1 MVGGSAA
8 EAGVG
13 EEGGDLG
20 SGRSA
25 AILLIVVG
33 IAIVAIGGL
42 YVSSQLSSGELQ
54 TGGAVVGVG
63 VFGLP
68 ALLAIGIGASLL
80 ARSRQVAAGDVEQA
94 QLRKILDMVKSKGQ
108 VPISELVIDLGSTR
122 KQVQDQVH
130 SLVGMGLF
138 SGYINWEEGTLY
150 SAEAANLREL
160 ERCKHCGGEL
170 SLAGKGVLVCKYC
183 GTEYFL
189 S

>member
-1 MVGGSAA
+1 LAA
-8 EAGVG
+8 
-13 EEGGDLG
+13 
-20 SGRSA
+20 
-25 AILLIVVG
+25 
-33 IAIVAIGGL
+33 
-42 YVSSQLSSGELQ
+42 
-54 TGGAVVGVG
+54 
-63 VFGLP
+63 
-68 ALLAIGIGASLL
+68 GIGASLL
-80 ARSRQVAAGDVEQA
+80 ARSREVAAGDKEQA

-138 SGYINWEEGTLY
+138 SGYINWDEGTLY

-160 ERCKHCGGEL
+160 DRCKHCGGEV
-170 SLAGKGVLVCKYC
+170 SFAGKGVLVCKHC

>member
-1 MVGGSAA
+1 M
-8 EAGVG
+8 
-13 EEGGDLG
+13 G
-20 SGRSA
+20 SGRSGA
-25 AILLIVVG
+25 LILIGLG
-33 IAIVAIGGL
+33 IAIGGIGTL
-42 YVSSQLSSGELQ
+42 YVLSQLSSGELQ

-63 VFGLP
+63 IFGLP
-68 ALLAIGIGASLL
+68 ALLAIGIGVGLL
-80 ARSRQVAAGDVEQA
+80 GRSREVAAGDKEQA

-138 SGYINWEEGTLY
+138 SGYINWDEGTLF
-150 SAEAANLREL
+150 SAEAAGLREL
-160 ERCKHCGGEL
+160 DRCKHCGGEV
-170 SLAGKGVLVCKYC
+170 SFAGKGVLACKHC